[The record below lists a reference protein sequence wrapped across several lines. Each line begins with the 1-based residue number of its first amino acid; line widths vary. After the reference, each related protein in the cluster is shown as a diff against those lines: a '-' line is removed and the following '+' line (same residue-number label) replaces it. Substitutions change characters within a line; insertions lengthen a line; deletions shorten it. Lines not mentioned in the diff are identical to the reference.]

1 MLFCKSFHV
10 SSECLQGLFIMVFKN
25 CRGFG
30 GKRRENDD
38 RARFLNL
45 FGIRY
50 STWTATKEVSHNHHQ
65 FFESF
70 PWLRVNTCAK
80 AVEVSSL
87 QKSMKRETTVF
98 RIVKMR
104 YTAREINWF
113 ATRSQQV
120 LSSQI
125 LNGEPHMM

>member
-1 MLFCKSFHV
+1 
-10 SSECLQGLFIMVFKN
+10 MVFEN

-30 GKRRENDD
+30 GKLRENDD
-38 RARFLNL
+38 RGRFLNL

-50 STWTATKEVSHNHHQ
+50 SAWTATKEVSHNHHQ
-65 FFESF
+65 FFENSL
-70 PWLRVNTCAK
+70 WLRANAFAK

-98 RIVKMR
+98 RIVKMG
-104 YTAREINWF
+104 YTAREIDWF